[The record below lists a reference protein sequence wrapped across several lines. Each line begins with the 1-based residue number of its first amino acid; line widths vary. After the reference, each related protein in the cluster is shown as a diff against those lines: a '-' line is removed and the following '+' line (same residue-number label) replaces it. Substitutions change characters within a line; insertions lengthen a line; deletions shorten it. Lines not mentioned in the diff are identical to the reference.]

1 MNPVQSS
8 LKRNLAYD
16 LPRECERARGGS
28 AWAALLVAISIKPG
42 SLAELLRAIGAK
54 PAIDDLNAKRTS
66 PVAFDACADAYSMYL
81 AGVADGAEI

>member
-42 SLAELLRAIGAK
+42 SLAELLRAISAK
-54 PAIDDLNAKRTS
+54 TS